1 MVRTAAVFPEWL
13 GWLGISVSLLYILG
27 LVGKFVWSSL
37 ATAQVVAFS
46 LFLLFVSLVGLRLIK
61 AA

>member
-1 MVRTAAVFPEWL
+1 MVRTAVFPEWL
-13 GWLGISVSLLYILG
+13 GWVGISVSLLYILG

-37 ATAQVVAFS
+37 TTAQVIAFL
-46 LFLLFVSLVGLRLIK
+46 LFLLFVILIGLRLIK